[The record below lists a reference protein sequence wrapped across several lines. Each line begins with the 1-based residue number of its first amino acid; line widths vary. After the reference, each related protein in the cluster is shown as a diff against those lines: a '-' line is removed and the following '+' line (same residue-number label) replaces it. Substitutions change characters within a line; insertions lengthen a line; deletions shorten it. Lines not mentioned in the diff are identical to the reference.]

1 MCGLFFA
8 LRSGNEHRALRLSPA
23 QITISESADHVP
35 YLHYTEELSKNCQG
49 GLKHRKVKP
58 KDVKHSANVANPSR
72 CFVGLFKPYMSKLYP
87 DSPKTAFY
95 FKPLQKWSPTGT
107 WFSKQPLGHN
117 TLQHMMS
124 NMCSKAGIA
133 GYKTNHSLRATA
145 ASRLYHKG
153 IDEQLIMERTG
164 HRSLEGVRSY
174 KRTEEQQQI
183 AVSNVLQQSA
193 PDTGLQCCLDYSC
206 TTAVGSLSL

>member
-1 MCGLFFA
+1 
-8 LRSGNEHRALRLSPA
+8 
-23 QITISESADHVP
+23 
-35 YLHYTEELSKNCQG
+35 
-49 GLKHRKVKP
+49 
-58 KDVKHSANVANPSR
+58 
-72 CFVGLFKPYMSKLYP
+72 
-87 DSPKTAFY
+87 
-95 FKPLQKWSPTGT
+95 
-107 WFSKQPLGHN
+107 
-117 TLQHMMS
+117 MMS

-193 PDTGLQCCLDYSC
+193 PDTGLQAHYAPHQKPS
-206 TTAVGSLSL
+206 TAVLSGLQLYICSGITITINNNSSNTD